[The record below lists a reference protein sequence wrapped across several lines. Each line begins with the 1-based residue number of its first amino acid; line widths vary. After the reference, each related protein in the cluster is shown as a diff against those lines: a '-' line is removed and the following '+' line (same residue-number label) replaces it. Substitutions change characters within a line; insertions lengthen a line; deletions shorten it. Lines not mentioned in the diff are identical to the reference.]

1 MHIKNKTM
9 KQNNWPYTVRKSDLK
24 IDFYKGSGPGGQH
37 RNKVETACRITHKQT
52 GLSACSEKSKSQG
65 QNKKMAF
72 KKLSDKLILLMIKS
86 KETAPITAARN
97 HEVIR
102 VYNKN
107 RNTVKDK
114 RISKIWTYDEILNKK
129 GFDEIIEELKNE

>member
-1 MHIKNKTM
+1 M
-9 KQNNWPYTVRKSDLK
+9 KQNNWPSTVRKSDLK
-24 IDFYKGSGPGGQH
+24 IDFYKSSGPGGQH

-52 GLSACSEKSKSQG
+52 GLSAYSATSKSQT
-65 QNKKMAF
+65 QNKKLAF
-72 KKLSDKLILLMIKS
+72 NKLADKLLPLMVKTS
-86 KETAPITAARN
+86 PITAAGI

-114 RISKIWTYDEILNKK
+114 RISKIWTYDDILNKK
-129 GFDEIIEELKNE
+129 GFDEIIEELKK

>member
-1 MHIKNKTM
+1 M
-9 KQNNWPYTVRKSDLK
+9 KWPYTVRKSDLK
-24 IDFYKGSGPGGQH
+24 IAFYKSSGPGGQH

-52 GLSACSEKSKSQG
+52 GLFAYSATSKSQL
-65 QNKKMAF
+65 QNKKLAF
-72 KKLSDKLILLMIKS
+72 KKLADKLLPLMINS
-86 KETAPITAARN
+86 APITVAGI

-114 RISKIWTYDEILNKK
+114 RISKVWTYDDILNKK